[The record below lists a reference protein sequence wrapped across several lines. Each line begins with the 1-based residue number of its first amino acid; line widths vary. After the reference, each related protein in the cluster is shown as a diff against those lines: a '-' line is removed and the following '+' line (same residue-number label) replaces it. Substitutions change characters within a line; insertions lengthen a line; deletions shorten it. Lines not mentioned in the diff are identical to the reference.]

1 MPCLLGRPRRRKT
14 PMANPKLKV
23 DDETRFAVLA
33 RAFYKCERCG
43 RDFLGFPVSVHHRRP
58 RMMGGSKNQELH
70 KSANLI
76 VLCGTGTSGC
86 HGWVESNRDKAR
98 ELGYLIQKVESAGE
112 IPFQDNNGLWWYLDN
127 YGGKRQLDIP

>member
-1 MPCLLGRPRRRKT
+1 
-14 PMANPKLKV
+14 
-23 DDETRFAVLA
+23 
-33 RAFYKCERCG
+33 
-43 RDFLGFPVSVHHRRP
+43 
-58 RMMGGSKNQELH
+58 MMGGSKNQELH

-127 YGGKRQLDIP
+127 NGGKRQLDIV

>member
-1 MPCLLGRPRRRKT
+1 
-14 PMANPKLKV
+14 MAKSKLKV
-23 DDETRFAVLA
+23 DDKTRFAVLA
-33 RAFYKCERCG
+33 RAFYKCERCD

-58 RMMGGSKNQELH
+58 RMMGGSKDQELH

-98 ELGYLIQKVESAGE
+98 ESGYLITKIESAGE
-112 IPFQDNNGLWWYLDN
+112 IPFQDINGKWWVIDNDAQKTRLDLIK
-127 YGGKRQLDIP
+127 GDPHL